1 MDELP
6 PLPWRLFP
14 VDATDDE
21 GDPIKPWHIIA
32 ADSRPLMMRLAEDS
46 GDAAIRHTIRSVNA
60 LADPDVLALAEHL
73 NAMDPLQRGAALDEI
88 RHAIGDW

>member
-6 PLPWRLFP
+6 PLPWSSCDHPVFDRAKNVYDQSGRL
-14 VDATDDE
+14 VATT
-21 GDPIKPWHIIA
+21 IHVA
-32 ADSRPLMMRLAEDS
+32 AEM
-46 GDAAIRHTIRSVNA
+46 IVRSVNA